1 MKQCQTTTKFFFL
14 IFVHNWR
21 PTYTMLMVDGITQQ
35 INAIQYNVCLIVT
48 LSVLSLDRKYQRSLY
63 DPEGFREGNLPALNN
78 QRKSKQGCSKM
89 PCIGS
94 MQYYFLTWRS
104 SLRIKPSMHGTLQ
117 TAPLSRGCLARFPVD
132 CWFTPGAAPHSYRP
146 ARPARR
152 KVQFFFIS
160 TILLL
165 KPQPKFRLHHSTGT
179 GAWARANGGQ
189 RQSEWKNNCKSA
201 KLASDK
207 RPSRPSGRRFAGF
220 ALFFQSGRK
229 LRSRL
234 IFGTF
239 DHAKVQDVISNFAS
253 TNFSKSKSPVK
264 SKKSLHI

>member
-1 MKQCQTTTKFFFL
+1 M
-14 IFVHNWR
+14 VSHNKS
-21 PTYTMLMVDGITQQ
+21 MQ
-35 INAIQYNVCLIVT
+35 IQYNVCLIVT

-63 DPEGFREGNLPALNN
+63 ESRGFPALNN

-207 RPSRPSGRRFAGF
+207 RPSRPSGWWFAGC
-220 ALFFQSGRK
+220 ALFFQSEEAHCSRK
-229 LRSRL
+229 V
-234 IFGTF
+234 FWYFWT
-239 DHAKVQDVISNFAS
+239 
-253 TNFSKSKSPVK
+253 SKSTSEKTYFWYSFPEIDYNK
-264 SKKSLHI
+264 IINCLMTTLLRTFSW